1 MRPQCEYLF
10 PVLDDIQKAG
20 ITRFIKSD
28 EVKAVASTVLVQK
41 THSGTCLSMEDIRRI
56 VNRQC
61 VALGEPS
68 DPDID
73 LDSAPVTEPEPIDA
87 SKVKWRICQ
96 NFNDVNKVSEVASTP
111 QGDIT
116 SKQQC
121 LAGHKY
127 ICVLNFTAGFYA
139 IPVEEESQPYLC
151 FYTEGRGYEAYC

>member
-1 MRPQCEYLF
+1 
-10 PVLDDIQKAG
+10 
-20 ITRFIKSD
+20 
-28 EVKAVASTVLVQK
+28 
-41 THSGTCLSMEDIRRI
+41 MEDIRRI

-61 VALGEPS
+61 VTLGELS

-87 SKVKWRICQ
+87 LKVKSRICQ

-116 SKQQC
+116 SKQQR

-127 ICVLNFTAGFYA
+127 ICVLDFAAGFYA
-139 IPVEEESQPYLC
+139 IPVEEESQPLSCYL
-151 FYTEGRGYEAYC
+151 RVL